1 MKRGCGESRGRL
13 GIWLALGSSITT
25 ISAVVTFAFLH
36 LVADHVQAGSPAKYR
51 LLLFVVTFFSIAV
64 VVGTVSALFNR
75 AFNRCVSQLTRGLR
89 AVAEGDFTVRL
100 DPWRAGPLSDA
111 YRDFNKMAQELQGV
125 QTLRSDFINNFSH
138 EFKTPITAVK
148 GFAELLLD
156 PSTSGEEREE
166 YLQIILD
173 ESARLADLANST
185 LLLSKLESQQYI
197 SNKTVFL
204 LDEQIKRCAILL
216 SPAWEKKEIAF
227 SADLESAR
235 YCGNEE
241 LMRHVWLNL
250 LGNAVK
256 YTPEGGEVSVTLR
269 VGPGMLR
276 VQVSD
281 TGIGMSEEVQAHVFD
296 KYYQGKN
303 GQDGKGLGL
312 GLSIVHRI
320 VELCGGSVTV
330 SSEEDQGSTFTV
342 LLPVEARTSYS
353 YRPSV

>member
-1 MKRGCGESRGRL
+1 
-13 GIWLALGSSITT
+13 
-25 ISAVVTFAFLH
+25 
-36 LVADHVQAGSPAKYR
+36 
-51 LLLFVVTFFSIAV
+51 
-64 VVGTVSALFNR
+64 
-75 AFNRCVSQLTRGLR
+75 
-89 AVAEGDFTVRL
+89 
-100 DPWRAGPLSDA
+100 
-111 YRDFNKMAQELQGV
+111 MAQELQGV

-197 SNKTVFL
+197 SNKTIFL

-353 YRPSV
+353 HRPSV